1 MNRTILFT
9 ITFTIIFALWSCG
22 ENPPAKNDKE
32 PAKKEVAAK
41 TETKKPN
48 PDLGKKIYKQ
58 YCALCHGA
66 DGKLGVN
73 GAGDLTASPIPEEE
87 VITRIK
93 KGKGLMTPFEEILS
107 ETQIKAVADYVIAM
121 RPAE

>member
-1 MNRTILFT
+1 MKRILLFT
-9 ITFTIIFALWSCG
+9 IVSSLVFALWSCG
-22 ENPPAKNDKE
+22 DNTPPKE
-32 PAKKEVAAK
+32 TTTPK
-41 TETKKPN
+41 TEVTAKAETTPN

-73 GAGDLTASPIPEEE
+73 GAGDLTASALPETE
-87 VITRIK
+87 VITRIQ

-121 RPAE
+121 RGE

>member
-9 ITFTIIFALWSCG
+9 SIFALLFVLWSCG
-22 ENPPAKNDKE
+22 DNTPPKTNNSI
-32 PAKKEVAAK
+32 PAKEVAAK
-41 TETKKPN
+41 TEVSAPN
-48 PDLGKKIYKQ
+48 PDLGKKIFKQ

-73 GAGDLTASPIPEEE
+73 GAGDLTASALPETE
-87 VITRIK
+87 VVARIA

-121 RPAE
+121 RGEK